1 VVPVHRADHRH
12 EQAHGI
18 GGAGSEVDTDDD
30 EGVLLDGE
38 LAGVDVEGEAAK
50 REAPAG
56 ELLPCPANGEDE
68 QLGDNIA
75 DGERRLRLSAGFDM
89 GNQTGTDVAQAE
101 KLVHTSKENDENR
114 EQEPRSEGWVV
125 SR

>member
-1 VVPVHRADHRH
+1 MVPVHRADHRH
-12 EQAHGI
+12 ERAHGV
-18 GGAGSEVDTDDD
+18 GGAGSQVDTDDD

-68 QLGDNIA
+68 KLGDNIA
-75 DGERRLRLSAGFDM
+75 DGERRLRLSAGFDI
-89 GNQTGTDVAQAE
+89 GNRTRTDVAQAE
-101 KLVHTSKENDENR
+101 ELVHTSKEDDEDR
-114 EQEPRSEGWVV
+114 KEKPRSERWVV
-125 SR
+125 SQ